1 MWGSASSPGSWHSP
15 GPLFLAVVGGRRQGE
30 NPSSQVARAEADCS
44 PLALCAYVRASVSLL
59 VGRSDGGG
67 EPGMRPF
74 QNRIKYFEMRIVGL
88 CFLSSRPLPVLPPCV
103 WAEEPGGHP
112 WHPYRAPLAKS
123 PNPPCPVLLIRQRE
137 APPACRPHSFLRK
150 SQYRTRSSLSKGKCC
165 SATGETGNCCRS
177 TDGAYGKREK
187 KDWER
192 RVLADEFLGFSFA
205 PFARC
210 SPL

>member
-1 MWGSASSPGSWHSP
+1 
-15 GPLFLAVVGGRRQGE
+15 
-30 NPSSQVARAEADCS
+30 
-44 PLALCAYVRASVSLL
+44 
-59 VGRSDGGG
+59 
-67 EPGMRPF
+67 MRPF

-123 PNPPCPVLLIRQRE
+123 PNRSVPRAPHPSEGSPSCLLTSQFFEKEPVSDQKQFEQREVLLSYGRRN
-137 APPACRPHSFLRK
+137 
-150 SQYRTRSSLSKGKCC
+150 C
-165 SATGETGNCCRS
+165 SRS